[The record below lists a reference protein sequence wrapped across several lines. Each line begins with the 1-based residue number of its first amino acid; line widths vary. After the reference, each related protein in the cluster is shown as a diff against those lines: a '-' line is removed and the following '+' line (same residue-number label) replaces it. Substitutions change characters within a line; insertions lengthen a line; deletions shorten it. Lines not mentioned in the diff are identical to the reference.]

1 MTESNNESGDS
12 RKLPATDQATETNRS
27 HHEQTPVDTD
37 AINGTKPTEAGFDNT
52 DSVDSTNR
60 IDSTDSDQEQ
70 AVPPYKREPVKS
82 DKSAGIKKAILVLL
96 VLLILG
102 AIAYGLY
109 KSNQHNAP
117 EVITLQ
123 GQMQMQQTSIAAKVP
138 GRIAQIMVTEGDAV
152 TVGQQLIE
160 MDSPEINAKI
170 NQARAGKQMAQS
182 QLDKAENGARPQEI
196 AQAKA
201 AWQANKAASDLAENT
216 YQRVNRL
223 YEEGLMARQKRDEAY
238 AQYLATQDKTEAA
251 RLQYDLAKE
260 GARSEDKSAATA
272 QVAQVDAQL
281 EEALVAK
288 EEANLKS
295 PIAGIVDNVIVNA
308 GEVIGQGVPILTLV
322 NTDDQWVVLNVTET
336 YLNQFAIG
344 QRFMGTIPALSSPEK
359 PYTKQFTVYATSTL
373 SDFATWRPTN
383 NNDGFDVR
391 TFEVKARPS
400 APDRRI
406 RSGMSVV
413 VNINPALANQT
424 KE

>member
-1 MTESNNESGDS
+1 MTELPNGSDNS
-12 RKLPATDQATETNRS
+12 RKP
-27 HHEQTPVDTD
+27 
-37 AINGTKPTEAGFDNT
+37 
-52 DSVDSTNR
+52 
-60 IDSTDSDQEQ
+60 IDSTESVTFQNEQ
-70 AVPPYKREPVKS
+70 TSVSSGDDIPNVEVEPTAASYKRAPTTA
-82 DKSAGIKKAILVLL
+82 DKSGMIKKGLIALL
-96 VLLILG
+96 VLVIVGTL
-102 AIAYGLY
+102 AYGLY
-109 KSNQHNAP
+109 KSSQHSEP
-117 EVITLQ
+117 KVVTLQ
-123 GQMQMQQTSIAAKVP
+123 GQMQMQQTSIAAKVA
-138 GRIAQIMVTEGDAV
+138 GRIAQILVTEGDTV

-238 AQYLATQDKTEAA
+238 AQYLATQDQTEAA

-322 NTDDQWVVLNVTET
+322 NTNDQWVVLNVTES
-336 YLNQFAIG
+336 YLNKFAIG
-344 QRFMGTIPALSSPEK
+344 QQFTGTIPALSSANS

-383 NNDGFDVR
+383 NDNGFDVR
-391 TFEVKARPS
+391 TFEIKARPTT
-400 APDRRI
+400 PDARI

-413 VNINPALANQT
+413 VRVDATNQIQ
-424 KE
+424 E

>member
-12 RKLPATDQATETNRS
+12 RKLTASDQTAGSNHI
-27 HHEQTPVDTD
+27 HHEQTPVD
-37 AINGTKPTEAGFDNT
+37 A
-52 DSVDSTNR
+52 
-60 IDSTDSDQEQ
+60 IDSTQPTEPFVDNVDSADIEEQ
-70 AVPPYKREPVKS
+70 AVPPYKREPAKA
-82 DKSAGIKKAILVLL
+82 DKSAMIKKAILVLL
-96 VLLILG
+96 VLLVLG

-109 KSNQHNAP
+109 KSSAHNEP

-123 GQMQMQQTSIAAKVP
+123 GQMQMQETSIAAKVP

-238 AQYLATQDKTEAA
+238 AQYLATQDQTEAA
-251 RLQYDLAKE
+251 RLQYDLAME

-281 EEALVAK
+281 EEALLAK
-288 EEANLKS
+288 EEANLRS

-308 GEVIGQGVPILTLV
+308 GEVIGQGVPLLTLV
-322 NTDDQWVVLNVTET
+322 NTNDQWVVLNVTET

-413 VNINPALANQT
+413 VNINPALANKSQ
-424 KE
+424 E

>member
-1 MTESNNESGDS
+1 MTESTNESDDS
-12 RKLPATDQATETNRS
+12 RKLNDSEQSTDSVNNHNDQAT
-27 HHEQTPVDTD
+27 D
-37 AINGTKPTEAGFDNT
+37 AEN
-52 DSVDSTNR
+52 
-60 IDSTDSDQEQ
+60 EQ
-70 AVPPYKREPVKS
+70 AVPTYKRHAEKA
-82 DKSAGIKKAILVLL
+82 DKSAMIKKALLALL
-96 VLLILG
+96 VLIVLG
-102 AIAYGLY
+102 VIAYGLY
-109 KSNQHNAP
+109 KSNQHSEP
-117 EVITLQ
+117 EVVTLQ

-138 GRIAQIMVTEGDAV
+138 GRIAKILVTEGDAV

-170 NQARAGKQMAQS
+170 NQALAGKQMAQS

-238 AQYLATQDKTEAA
+238 AQYLATQDQTEAA

-295 PIAGIVDNVIVNA
+295 PIAGIVDNVIVSA

-322 NTDDQWVVLNVTET
+322 NTDEQWVVLNVTES

-344 QRFMGTIPALSSPEK
+344 QQFTGTIPALSSANK
-359 PYTKQFTVYATSTL
+359 PYTKHFTVYATSTL

-383 NNDGFDVR
+383 NDDGFDVR
-391 TFEVKARPS
+391 TFEVKARPTT
-400 APDRRI
+400 PDARI
-406 RSGMSVV
+406 RSGMSVIV
-413 VNINPALANQT
+413 RVNPALTNASQ
-424 KE
+424 E

>member
-1 MTESNNESGDS
+1 MTESTNESGDS
-12 RKLPATDQATETNRS
+12 RKLNDSNSSAESINTNDNS
-27 HHEQTPVDTD
+27 APIDAAVDANDTD
-37 AINGTKPTEAGFDNT
+37 ASKADIN
-52 DSVDSTNR
+52 S
-60 IDSTDSDQEQ
+60 STDTDIEPEQ
-70 AVPPYKREPVKS
+70 TLPSYKRQSEQN
-82 DKSAGIKKAILVLL
+82 DKSAKIKKMILALVILV
-96 VLLILG
+96 ILG
-102 AIAYGLY
+102 VIAYGLY
-109 KSNQHNAP
+109 KSTQNSEP
-117 EVITLQ
+117 KIITLQ

-138 GRIAQIMVTEGDAV
+138 GRIAKILVTEGDAV

-170 NQARAGKQMAQS
+170 NQARAGKQIAQS

-238 AQYLATQDKTEAA
+238 AQYLATQDQTEAA
-251 RLQYDLAKE
+251 RLQYELAME
-260 GARSEDKSAATA
+260 GTRSEDKSAATA

-295 PIAGIVDNVIVNA
+295 PISGVVDNVIVNA
-308 GEVIGQGVPILTLV
+308 GEVIGQGVPLLTLV
-322 NTDDQWVVLNVTET
+322 NTNDQWVVLNVTET

-383 NNDGFDVR
+383 NDDGFDVR
-391 TFEVKARPS
+391 TFEVKARPTS
-400 APDRRI
+400 SDRRI
-406 RSGMSVV
+406 RSGMSVIV
-413 VNINPALANQT
+413 RLNPALANQNQ
-424 KE
+424 E

>member
-1 MTESNNESGDS
+1 MTEFPNES
-12 RKLPATDQATETNRS
+12 
-27 HHEQTPVDTD
+27 
-37 AINGTKPTEAGFDNT
+37 DNSNK
-52 DSVDSTNR
+52 SVDSNESVTSQDTKASVDPIENV
-60 IDSTDSDQEQ
+60 SSGSDVPEQ
-70 AVPPYKREPVKS
+70 SVPAYSRGNAKA
-82 DKSAGIKKAILVLL
+82 DKSARMKKILL
-96 VLLILG
+96 VLFVLGVLG

-109 KSNQHNAP
+109 KSNQHNEP

-123 GQMQMQQTSIAAKVP
+123 GQMQMQQTSIAAKVA
-138 GRIAQIMVTEGDAV
+138 GRIANIMVTEGDTV

-170 NQARAGKQMAQS
+170 NQARAGKQIAQS
-182 QLDKAENGARPQEI
+182 QLDKAESGARPQEI

-238 AQYLATQDKTEAA
+238 AQYLATQDQTEAA
-251 RLQYDLAKE
+251 RLQYDLALE

-281 EEALVAK
+281 DEALAAK

-295 PIAGIVDNVIVNA
+295 PIAGVVDNVIVSA
-308 GEVIGQGVPILTLV
+308 GEVIGQGVPLLTLV
-322 NTDDQWVVLNVTET
+322 DTNDQWVVLNVTES

-344 QRFMGTIPALSSPEK
+344 QTFTGTIPALSSADK
-359 PYTKQFTVYATSTL
+359 PYSKQFTVYATSTL

-383 NNDGFDVR
+383 NDDGFDVR

-400 APDRRI
+400 TPDTRI

-413 VNINPALANQT
+413 VHINPINQNQ
-424 KE
+424 E

>member
-1 MTESNNESGDS
+1 MTESTNESDDS
-12 RKLPATDQATETNRS
+12 RKLNDSEQSTDSVNNHNDQAT
-27 HHEQTPVDTD
+27 D
-37 AINGTKPTEAGFDNT
+37 AEN
-52 DSVDSTNR
+52 
-60 IDSTDSDQEQ
+60 EQ
-70 AVPPYKREPVKS
+70 AVPTYKRHAEKA
-82 DKSAGIKKAILVLL
+82 DKSAMIKKALLALL
-96 VLLILG
+96 VLIVLG
-102 AIAYGLY
+102 VIAYGLY
-109 KSNQHNAP
+109 KSNQHSEP
-117 EVITLQ
+117 EVVTLQ

-138 GRIAQIMVTEGDAV
+138 GRIAKILVTEGDAV

-170 NQARAGKQMAQS
+170 NQALAGKQMAQS

-238 AQYLATQDKTEAA
+238 AQYLATQDQTEAA

-295 PIAGIVDNVIVNA
+295 PIAGIVDNVIVSA

-322 NTDDQWVVLNVTET
+322 NTDEQWVVLNVTES

-344 QRFMGTIPALSSPEK
+344 QKFTGTIPALSSANK

-383 NNDGFDVR
+383 NDDGFDVR
-391 TFEVKARPS
+391 TFEVKARPTT
-400 APDRRI
+400 PDARI
-406 RSGMSVV
+406 RSGMSVIV
-413 VNINPALANQT
+413 RVNPALTNASQ
-424 KE
+424 E

>member
-1 MTESNNESGDS
+1 MTESTNESDDS
-12 RKLPATDQATETNRS
+12 RKLNDSEQSTDSVNNHNDQAT
-27 HHEQTPVDTD
+27 D
-37 AINGTKPTEAGFDNT
+37 AEN
-52 DSVDSTNR
+52 
-60 IDSTDSDQEQ
+60 EQ
-70 AVPPYKREPVKS
+70 AVPTYKRHAEKA
-82 DKSAGIKKAILVLL
+82 DKSAMIKKAVLALL
-96 VLLILG
+96 VLIVLG
-102 AIAYGLY
+102 VIAYGLY
-109 KSNQHNAP
+109 KSNQHSEP
-117 EVITLQ
+117 EVVTLQ

-138 GRIAQIMVTEGDAV
+138 GRIAKILVTEGDAV

-170 NQARAGKQMAQS
+170 NQALAGKQMAQS

-238 AQYLATQDKTEAA
+238 AQYLATQDQTEAA

-295 PIAGIVDNVIVNA
+295 PIAGIVDNVIVSA

-322 NTDDQWVVLNVTET
+322 NTDEQWVVLNVTES

-344 QRFMGTIPALSSPEK
+344 QKFTGTIPALSSANK

-383 NNDGFDVR
+383 NDDGFDVR
-391 TFEVKARPS
+391 TFEVKARPTT
-400 APDRRI
+400 PDARI
-406 RSGMSVV
+406 RSGMSVIV
-413 VNINPALANQT
+413 RVNPALTNASQ
-424 KE
+424 E

>member
-1 MTESNNESGDS
+1 MTESTNESDDS
-12 RKLPATDQATETNRS
+12 RKLNDSNPSTESSDIHNEQVPIDPVVDVTDVEP
-27 HHEQTPVDTD
+27 EP
-37 AINGTKPTEAGFDNT
+37 
-52 DSVDSTNR
+52 
-60 IDSTDSDQEQ
+60 EQ
-70 AVPPYKREPVKS
+70 AVPSYKRDSAKT
-82 DKSAGIKKAILVLL
+82 DKSAIIKKAVLALL
-96 VLLILG
+96 VLIVLG

-109 KSNQHNAP
+109 KSNQSSEP
-117 EVITLQ
+117 EIITLQ

-238 AQYLATQDKTEAA
+238 AQYLATQDQTEAA
-251 RLQYDLAKE
+251 RLQYELAME

-295 PIAGIVDNVIVNA
+295 PIAGVVDTVIVNA
-308 GEVIGQGVPILTLV
+308 GEVIGQGVPLLTLV
-322 NTDDQWVVLNVTET
+322 NTNDQWVVLNVTET

-344 QRFMGTIPALSSPEK
+344 QRFTGTIPALSSPEK

-391 TFEVKARPS
+391 TFEVKARPT

-413 VNINPALANQT
+413 VSINPALVNQNQ
-424 KE
+424 E

>member
-1 MTESNNESGDS
+1 MTESTNESDDS
-12 RKLPATDQATETNRS
+12 RKLNDSEQSTNSVNNHNDQAT
-27 HHEQTPVDTD
+27 D
-37 AINGTKPTEAGFDNT
+37 AEN
-52 DSVDSTNR
+52 
-60 IDSTDSDQEQ
+60 EQ
-70 AVPPYKREPVKS
+70 AVPTYKRHAEKA
-82 DKSAGIKKAILVLL
+82 DKSAMIKKALLALL
-96 VLLILG
+96 VLIVLG
-102 AIAYGLY
+102 VIAYGLY
-109 KSNQHNAP
+109 KSNQHSEP
-117 EVITLQ
+117 EVVTLQ

-138 GRIAQIMVTEGDAV
+138 GRIAKILVTEGDAV

-170 NQARAGKQMAQS
+170 NQALAGKQMAQS

-238 AQYLATQDKTEAA
+238 AQYLATQDQTEAA

-295 PIAGIVDNVIVNA
+295 PIAGIVDNVIVSA

-322 NTDDQWVVLNVTET
+322 NTDEQWVVLNVTES

-344 QRFMGTIPALSSPEK
+344 QKFTGTIPALSSANK

-383 NNDGFDVR
+383 NDDGFDVR
-391 TFEVKARPS
+391 TFEVKARPTT
-400 APDRRI
+400 PDARI
-406 RSGMSVV
+406 RSGMSVIV
-413 VNINPALANQT
+413 RVNPALTNASQ
-424 KE
+424 E

>member
-1 MTESNNESGDS
+1 MSELPNESNDLNQSDDSTESVTSQDS
-12 RKLPATDQATETNRS
+12 QYSAKPAEN
-27 HHEQTPVDTD
+27 TPD
-37 AINGTKPTEAGFDNT
+37 AEPVQPT
-52 DSVDSTNR
+52 
-60 IDSTDSDQEQ
+60 
-70 AVPPYKREPVKS
+70 PPYNRGNANA
-82 DKSAGIKKAILVLL
+82 DKSARVKKALLAGLTLIVLA
-96 VLLILG
+96 V
-102 AIAYGLY
+102 IAYGLY
-109 KSNQHNAP
+109 KSNQQSEP
-117 EVITLQ
+117 EIITLQ

-138 GRIAQIMVTEGDAV
+138 GRIARIMVTEGDAV
-152 TVGQQLIE
+152 TAGQQLVE

-170 NQARAGKQMAQS
+170 NQARAGKQIAQS

-201 AWQANKAASDLAENT
+201 AWQANKAASDLAKNT

-238 AQYLATQDKTEAA
+238 AQYLATEDQTEAA
-251 RLQYDLAKE
+251 RLQYDLALE

-281 EEALVAK
+281 DEALVAK

-295 PIAGIVDNVIVNA
+295 PIAGIVDNVIVSA
-308 GEVIGQGVPILTLV
+308 GEVIGQGVPLLTLV
-322 NTDDQWVVLNVTET
+322 DTNDQWVVLNVTES

-344 QRFMGTIPALSSPEK
+344 QTFIGTIPALSSADK
-359 PYTKQFTVYATSTL
+359 PYSKQFTVYATSTL

-383 NNDGFDVR
+383 NDDGFDVR

-400 APDRRI
+400 TPDTRI

-413 VNINPALANQT
+413 VRINPAPINQNQ
-424 KE
+424 E

>member
-1 MTESNNESGDS
+1 MSELPNESNDS
-12 RKLPATDQATETNRS
+12 NQSD
-27 HHEQTPVDTD
+27 
-37 AINGTKPTEAGFDNT
+37 
-52 DSVDSTNR
+52 DSTELATSQ
-60 IDSTDSDQEQ
+60 DSQYSAKPAENTPDAEPVQPT
-70 AVPPYKREPVKS
+70 PPYNRGNANA
-82 DKSAGIKKAILVLL
+82 DKSARVKKALLAGLALIVLA
-96 VLLILG
+96 V
-102 AIAYGLY
+102 IAYGLY
-109 KSNQHNAP
+109 KSNQQSEP
-117 EVITLQ
+117 EIITLQ

-138 GRIAQIMVTEGDAV
+138 GRIAQIMVTEGDTV
-152 TVGQQLIE
+152 TAGQQLVE

-170 NQARAGKQMAQS
+170 NQARAGKQIAQS

-201 AWQANKAASDLAENT
+201 AWQANKAASDLAKNT

-238 AQYLATQDKTEAA
+238 AQYLATEDQTEAA
-251 RLQYDLAKE
+251 RLQYDLALE

-281 EEALVAK
+281 DEALVAK

-295 PIAGIVDNVIVNA
+295 PIAGIVDNVIVSA
-308 GEVIGQGVPILTLV
+308 GEVIGQGVPLLTLV
-322 NTDDQWVVLNVTET
+322 DTNDQWVVLNVTES

-344 QRFMGTIPALSSPEK
+344 QTFIGTIPALSSADK
-359 PYTKQFTVYATSTL
+359 PYSKQFTVYATSTL

-383 NNDGFDVR
+383 NDDGFDVR

-400 APDRRI
+400 TPDTRI

-413 VNINPALANQT
+413 VRINPTPINQNQ
-424 KE
+424 E

>member
-1 MTESNNESGDS
+1 MTESTNESDDS
-12 RKLPATDQATETNRS
+12 RKLNDSEQSTDSVNNHNDQAT
-27 HHEQTPVDTD
+27 D
-37 AINGTKPTEAGFDNT
+37 AEN
-52 DSVDSTNR
+52 
-60 IDSTDSDQEQ
+60 EQ
-70 AVPPYKREPVKS
+70 AVPTYKRHAEKV
-82 DKSAGIKKAILVLL
+82 DKSAMMKKAVLALL
-96 VLLILG
+96 VLIVLG
-102 AIAYGLY
+102 VIAYGLY
-109 KSNQHNAP
+109 KSNQHSEP
-117 EVITLQ
+117 EVVTLQ

-138 GRIAQIMVTEGDAV
+138 GRIAKILVTEGDAV

-170 NQARAGKQMAQS
+170 NQALAGKQMAQS

-238 AQYLATQDKTEAA
+238 AQYLATQDQTEAA

-295 PIAGIVDNVIVNA
+295 PIAGIVDNVIVSA

-322 NTDDQWVVLNVTET
+322 NTDEQWVVLNITES

-344 QRFMGTIPALSSPEK
+344 QKFTGTIPALSSANK

-383 NNDGFDVR
+383 NDDGFDVR
-391 TFEVKARPS
+391 TFEVKARPTT
-400 APDRRI
+400 PDARI
-406 RSGMSVV
+406 RSGMSVIV
-413 VNINPALANQT
+413 RVNPALTNASQ
-424 KE
+424 E

>member
-1 MTESNNESGDS
+1 MTEFPNES
-12 RKLPATDQATETNRS
+12 
-27 HHEQTPVDTD
+27 
-37 AINGTKPTEAGFDNT
+37 DNSNK
-52 DSVDSTNR
+52 SVDSNESVTSQDTKASVDPIENV
-60 IDSTDSDQEQ
+60 SSGSDVPEQ
-70 AVPPYKREPVKS
+70 SVPAYSRGNAKA
-82 DKSAGIKKAILVLL
+82 DKSARMKKILL
-96 VLLILG
+96 VLFVLGVLG

-109 KSNQHNAP
+109 KSNQHNEP

-123 GQMQMQQTSIAAKVP
+123 GQMQMQQTSIAAKVA
-138 GRIAQIMVTEGDAV
+138 GRIANIMVTEGDTV

-170 NQARAGKQMAQS
+170 NQARAGKQIAQS

-238 AQYLATQDKTEAA
+238 AQYLATQDQTEAA
-251 RLQYDLAKE
+251 RLQYDLALE

-281 EEALVAK
+281 DEALAAK

-295 PIAGIVDNVIVNA
+295 PIAGVVDNVIVSA
-308 GEVIGQGVPILTLV
+308 GEVIGQGVPLLTLV
-322 NTDDQWVVLNVTET
+322 DTNDQWVVLNVTES

-344 QRFMGTIPALSSPEK
+344 QTFTGTIPALSADK
-359 PYTKQFTVYATSTL
+359 PYSKQFTVYATSTL

-383 NNDGFDVR
+383 NDDGFDVR

-400 APDRRI
+400 TPDTRI

-413 VNINPALANQT
+413 VHINPINQNQ
-424 KE
+424 E

>member
-1 MTESNNESGDS
+1 
-12 RKLPATDQATETNRS
+12 
-27 HHEQTPVDTD
+27 
-37 AINGTKPTEAGFDNT
+37 
-52 DSVDSTNR
+52 
-60 IDSTDSDQEQ
+60 
-70 AVPPYKREPVKS
+70 
-82 DKSAGIKKAILVLL
+82 
-96 VLLILG
+96 
-102 AIAYGLY
+102 
-109 KSNQHNAP
+109 
-117 EVITLQ
+117 
-123 GQMQMQQTSIAAKVP
+123 
-138 GRIAQIMVTEGDAV
+138 V

-170 NQARAGKQMAQS
+170 NQARAGKQIAQS

-238 AQYLATQDKTEAA
+238 AQYLATQDQTEAA
-251 RLQYDLAKE
+251 RLQYDLALE

-281 EEALVAK
+281 DEALAAK

-295 PIAGIVDNVIVNA
+295 PIAGVVDNVIVSA
-308 GEVIGQGVPILTLV
+308 GEVIGQGVPLLTLV
-322 NTDDQWVVLNVTET
+322 DTNDQWVVLNVTES

-344 QRFMGTIPALSSPEK
+344 QTFTGTIPALSSADK
-359 PYTKQFTVYATSTL
+359 PYSKQFTVYATSTL

-383 NNDGFDVR
+383 NDDGFDVR

-400 APDRRI
+400 TPDTRI

-413 VNINPALANQT
+413 VHINPINQNQ
-424 KE
+424 E

>member
-1 MTESNNESGDS
+1 MSELPNESNDS
-12 RKLPATDQATETNRS
+12 NQSD
-27 HHEQTPVDTD
+27 
-37 AINGTKPTEAGFDNT
+37 
-52 DSVDSTNR
+52 DSTELATSQ
-60 IDSTDSDQEQ
+60 DSQYSAKPAENTPDAEPVQPT
-70 AVPPYKREPVKS
+70 PPYNRGNANA
-82 DKSAGIKKAILVLL
+82 DKSARVKKALLAGLALIVLA
-96 VLLILG
+96 V
-102 AIAYGLY
+102 IAYGLY
-109 KSNQHNAP
+109 KSNQQSEP
-117 EVITLQ
+117 EIITLQ

-138 GRIAQIMVTEGDAV
+138 GRIARIMVTEGDAV
-152 TVGQQLIE
+152 TAGQQLVE

-170 NQARAGKQMAQS
+170 NQARAGKQIAQS

-201 AWQANKAASDLAENT
+201 AWQANKAASDLAKNT

-238 AQYLATQDKTEAA
+238 AQYLATEDQTEAA
-251 RLQYDLAKE
+251 RLQYDLALE

-281 EEALVAK
+281 DEALVAK

-295 PIAGIVDNVIVNA
+295 PIAGIVDNVIVSA
-308 GEVIGQGVPILTLV
+308 GEVIGQGVPLLTLV
-322 NTDDQWVVLNVTET
+322 DTNDQWVVLNVTES

-344 QRFMGTIPALSSPEK
+344 QTFIGTIPALSSADK
-359 PYTKQFTVYATSTL
+359 PYSKQFTVYATSTL

-383 NNDGFDVR
+383 NDDGFDVR

-400 APDRRI
+400 TPDTRI

-413 VNINPALANQT
+413 VRINPAPINQNQ
-424 KE
+424 E

>member
-1 MTESNNESGDS
+1 MTESTNESDDS
-12 RKLPATDQATETNRS
+12 RKLNDSEQSTDSVNNHNDQATDAEN
-27 HHEQTPVDTD
+27 EQEV
-37 AINGTKPTEAGFDNT
+37 PT
-52 DSVDSTNR
+52 
-60 IDSTDSDQEQ
+60 
-70 AVPPYKREPVKS
+70 YKRYAEKA
-82 DKSAGIKKAILVLL
+82 DKSAMIKKALLALL
-96 VLLILG
+96 VLIVLG
-102 AIAYGLY
+102 VIAYGLY
-109 KSNQHNAP
+109 KSNQHSEP
-117 EVITLQ
+117 EVVTLQ

-138 GRIAQIMVTEGDAV
+138 GRIAKILVTEGDAV

-170 NQARAGKQMAQS
+170 NQALAGKQMAQS

-238 AQYLATQDKTEAA
+238 AQYLATQDQTEAA

-295 PIAGIVDNVIVNA
+295 PIAGIVDNVIVSA

-322 NTDDQWVVLNVTET
+322 NTDEQWVVLNVTES

-344 QRFMGTIPALSSPEK
+344 QKFTGTIPALSSANK

-383 NNDGFDVR
+383 NDDGFDVR
-391 TFEVKARPS
+391 TFEVKARPTT
-400 APDRRI
+400 PDARI
-406 RSGMSVV
+406 RSGMSVIV
-413 VNINPALANQT
+413 RVNPALTNASQ
-424 KE
+424 E

>member
-1 MTESNNESGDS
+1 MTEFPNESDDS
-12 RKLPATDQATETNRS
+12 RK
-27 HHEQTPVDTD
+27 
-37 AINGTKPTEAGFDNT
+37 
-52 DSVDSTNR
+52 ST
-60 IDSTDSDQEQ
+60 DSTDESTLSHNNQPPVDSVEEAKDTEQEQ
-70 AVPPYKREPVKS
+70 PAPPYNRSAAKAN
-82 DKSAGIKKAILVLL
+82 KSAVIKKALL
-96 VLLILG
+96 VLFVLLALG
-102 AIAYGLY
+102 VIAYGLY
-109 KSNQHNAP
+109 KSNQSSEP

-138 GRIAQIMVTEGDAV
+138 GRIAQIMVTEGDEV

-170 NQARAGKQMAQS
+170 NQAEAGKQMAQS

-238 AQYLATQDKTEAA
+238 AQYLANEDKTEAA
-251 RLQYDLAKE
+251 RLQYDLAME

-281 EEALVAK
+281 DEALAAK
-288 EEANLKS
+288 KEANLKS
-295 PIAGIVDNVIVNA
+295 PIAGIVDNVIVSA
-308 GEVIGQGVPILTLV
+308 GEVIGQGVPLLTLV
-322 NTDDQWVVLNVTET
+322 NTNDQWVVLNVTET

-344 QRFMGTIPALSSPEK
+344 QQFTGTIPALSSADK
-359 PYTKQFTVYATSTL
+359 PYSKQFTVYATSTL

-383 NNDGFDVR
+383 NDDGFDVR

-400 APDRRI
+400 KPDARI
-406 RSGMSVV
+406 RSGMSVIV
-413 VNINPALANQT
+413 RINPTATNQSQ
-424 KE
+424 E

>member
-1 MTESNNESGDS
+1 MTESTNESDDS
-12 RKLPATDQATETNRS
+12 RKLNDS
-27 HHEQTPVDTD
+27 EQS
-37 AINGTKPTEAGFDNT
+37 T
-52 DSVDSTNR
+52 DSVNNHNEQA
-60 IDSTDSDQEQ
+60 TDAENEQ
-70 AVPPYKREPVKS
+70 AVPTYKRHAEKT
-82 DKSAGIKKAILVLL
+82 DKSAMIKKALLALFVLI
-96 VLLILG
+96 VLG
-102 AIAYGLY
+102 VIAYGLY
-109 KSNQHNAP
+109 KSNQHSKP
-117 EVITLQ
+117 EVVTLQ

-138 GRIAQIMVTEGDAV
+138 GRIAKILVTEGDAV

-182 QLDKAENGARPQEI
+182 ELDKAENGARPQEI

-238 AQYLATQDKTEAA
+238 AQYLATQDQTEAA

-272 QVAQVDAQL
+272 QVAKVDAQL
-281 EEALVAK
+281 EEALLAK

-295 PIAGIVDNVIVNA
+295 PIAGIVDNVIVSV

-322 NTDDQWVVLNVTET
+322 NTDEQWVVLNVTES

-344 QRFMGTIPALSSPEK
+344 QQFTGTIPALSSANK

-383 NNDGFDVR
+383 NDDGFDVR
-391 TFEVKARPS
+391 TFEVKARPTT
-400 APDRRI
+400 PDARI
-406 RSGMSVV
+406 RSGMSVIV
-413 VNINPALANQT
+413 RINPALTNASQ
-424 KE
+424 E